1 MLDADVEVEHRT
13 GTTALAFWSLLVL
26 GLFLEDDS
34 EEEEEENPSTVVGTV
49 SIITVSIIS
58 ITMKELNRTRSR
70 CCDFCRWED
79 TISSVIVAV
88 GMVSTDEDVFFF
100 VRCSIVCI
108 ITVRFFF
115 SFGGSSI
122 VYARISLHSFV
133 ISFVRS
139 FVISFALALVVV
151 VSCASLVLP
160 FCCSPLFDLRVSEKL
175 LLLVGC

>member
-1 MLDADVEVEHRT
+1 MYIYTHMHIERHGMCHRSRKET
-13 GTTALAFWSLLVL
+13 GH
-26 GLFLEDDS
+26 
-34 EEEEEENPSTVVGTV
+34 
-49 SIITVSIIS
+49 IITVSIIS

-79 TISSVIVAV
+79 TTSSVIVAV

-139 FVISFALALVVV
+139 FVRYFVCPRPRRRRLLRFSRFAFLLFSFI
-151 VSCASLVLP
+151 
-160 FCCSPLFDLRVSEKL
+160 
-175 LLLVGC
+175 